1 MRLKPP
7 ADIQVVKKEEKEAM
21 LSAFVQRNMEERC
34 NAGTDGA
41 HGYTIVARSI
51 DSPVVRALARHADEI
66 REQGIDVRMV
76 LTTID
81 FASAEPAPA
90 AIDLSFAKGGIRVV
104 DDPRLFEAHEQ
115 MTLGSTTVWV
125 GDCLRREAAKRDAYE
140 RYCEDSAEAGVWA
153 HAAFERL
160 WATATPFRAPAAVAM
175 HASFHGAATANV
187 VMSEDKANAPTAM
200 TRH

>member
-1 MRLKPP
+1 MRCKPP

-21 LSAFVQRNMEERC
+21 LSAFVQRNMEERDE
-34 NAGTDGA
+34 AGTDGA

-51 DSPVVRALARHADEI
+51 DSPVVRAVARHADEI
-66 REQGIDVRMV
+66 REQGIDVRML
-76 LTTID
+76 LTSID
-81 FASAEPAPA
+81 FGSPEPAPA
-90 AIDLSFAKGGIRVV
+90 AIDLSFVKGGIRVV

-140 RYCEDSAEAGVWA
+140 RYCEDSAEAGAWA

-160 WATATPFRAPAAVAM
+160 WATATPFQSPAAVAM
-175 HASFHGAATANV
+175 HAPFHGAATTSV
-187 VMSEDKANAPTAM
+187 LMSEDNANAPTAM